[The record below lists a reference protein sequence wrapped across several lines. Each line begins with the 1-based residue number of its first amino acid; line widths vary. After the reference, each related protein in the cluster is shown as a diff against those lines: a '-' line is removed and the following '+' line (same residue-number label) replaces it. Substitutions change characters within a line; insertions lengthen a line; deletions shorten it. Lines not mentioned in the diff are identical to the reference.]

1 MSKTNPLTQVDAYK
15 LSHHGFMDPLTEYIY
30 ANQTPRGSS
39 YLPVLKKFYDDKS
52 VIFGLQHFIID
63 FLINDYNNGFF
74 NLPKE
79 TVIKKF
85 KRRCDAYLGKDNV
98 DMTRF
103 EELHDLGYL
112 PIHIKAL
119 PEGSRVNVKV
129 PYFTIINTHPKF
141 AWLTNYLETIISCET
156 WKPITNATIAFE
168 FRKMFNKFAM
178 ETVGN
183 TDGVCF
189 QGHGFEF
196 RGMSGRHDAAIN
208 GAAFLLSFMGT
219 DTIPAIDL
227 LEDYYNADAEKEL
240 IAASVPA
247 SEHSVSSLG
256 TALTGELDFFR
267 DAITKHYPTGIV
279 SLVSDTYD
287 YFKVITEYVTILKDD
302 ILNRQPNE
310 LGLAKVVF
318 RPDCLDDQTQILTL
332 NGWKF
337 FKNLTS
343 SDMVGQI
350 NNDKEL
356 EFVKPLE
363 IIDQPY
369 VGDMYHIRDFHGKI
383 DLMITPN
390 HRVVS
395 YNNDTGEESVKFAE
409 DYNQNHHK
417 FKKLRS
423 PKYSNIGNNLS
434 WEERF
439 LIALQADGCIKST
452 TKNGIRIEFNFQK
465 ERKHIRLVNIL
476 NNLKYDYKI
485 SYPISRQ
492 GQSTFSILVPLAEVC
507 SKTFDWV
514 DISKLSSNWAEQ
526 FIEELKHWDS
536 SIRSVGRFK
545 YDTTVEE
552 NIKIVEYIAIAAGKG
567 WLASRSE
574 DNRKD
579 IFSDIYTAHI
589 LDDHY
594 IGGQAITKTKTH
606 YDGRVYCV
614 KVPSGKI
621 LVKRNRGICVT
632 GNSGN
637 PVDIIC
643 GIQITDLSDKP
654 DLEYVKL
661 YMMDTIVDRER
672 VETPHGEMGNYE
684 VSKYFKYK
692 NRVYSIKIEIDWN
705 RYDKQYYYIDGHRIV
720 SCEEVELTPQQKGS
734 VECLWEIFGGTVSE
748 QGYKTLNQRVGLIYG
763 DSITQQRAY
772 DILTRLKEKRF
783 ASNNIVF
790 GVGSYTLN
798 LLTRDCLGMAIKATW
813 AQVDGVGYDIYKDPI
828 TDDGLKKSAKG
839 RLRVDLI
846 DGEYVLKDQ
855 CTLEEES
862 GGELKTVFL
871 NGKLVINQ
879 TLSEIRQR
887 LAKSF

>member
-1 MSKTNPLTQVDAYK
+1 MITNPLTQVDAYK

-30 ANQTPRGSS
+30 ANQTPRGSR
-39 YLPVLKKFYDDKS
+39 YLPVLKEFYDDKS

-112 PIHIKAL
+112 PIRIKAL

-129 PYFTIINTHPKF
+129 PYFTITNTHPKF

-196 RGMSGRHDAAIN
+196 RGMSGRHDSAIN

-219 DTIPAIDL
+219 DTMPAIDL
-227 LEDYYNADAEKEL
+227 LEDYYNADADKEL

-247 SEHSVSSLG
+247 SEHSISSLG
-256 TALTGELDFFR
+256 TALTGELEFFR

-287 YFKVITEYVTILKDD
+287 YFKVITEYATILKDD

-318 RPDCLDDQTQILTL
+318 RPD
-332 NGWKF
+332 
-337 FKNLTS
+337 
-343 SDMVGQI
+343 
-350 NNDKEL
+350 
-356 EFVKPLE
+356 
-363 IIDQPY
+363 
-369 VGDMYHIRDFHGKI
+369 
-383 DLMITPN
+383 
-390 HRVVS
+390 
-395 YNNDTGEESVKFAE
+395 
-409 DYNQNHHK
+409 
-417 FKKLRS
+417 
-423 PKYSNIGNNLS
+423 
-434 WEERF
+434 
-439 LIALQADGCIKST
+439 
-452 TKNGIRIEFNFQK
+452 
-465 ERKHIRLVNIL
+465 
-476 NNLKYDYKI
+476 
-485 SYPISRQ
+485 
-492 GQSTFSILVPLAEVC
+492 
-507 SKTFDWV
+507 
-514 DISKLSSNWAEQ
+514 
-526 FIEELKHWDS
+526 
-536 SIRSVGRFK
+536 
-545 YDTTVEE
+545 
-552 NIKIVEYIAIAAGKG
+552 
-567 WLASRSE
+567 
-574 DNRKD
+574 
-579 IFSDIYTAHI
+579 
-589 LDDHY
+589 
-594 IGGQAITKTKTH
+594 
-606 YDGRVYCV
+606 
-614 KVPSGKI
+614 
-621 LVKRNRGICVT
+621 
-632 GNSGN
+632 SGN

-643 GIQITDLSDKP
+643 GINIIDLSDKP
-654 DLEYVKL
+654 DLEYAKS
-661 YMMDTIVDRER
+661 YMEDAIVDQER
-672 VETPHGEMGNYE
+672 AETPHGEMGNYE
-684 VSKYFKYK
+684 VSKYFKFK
-692 NRVYSIKIEIDWN
+692 DQAYSIKIGIDWN
-705 RYDKQYYYIDGHRIV
+705 RYDKQYYYIDGHRII
-720 SCEEVELTPQQKGS
+720 SCDEVELTPQQKGS
-734 VECLWEIFGGTVSE
+734 VECLWEIFGGTVSTL
-748 QGYKTLNQRVGLIYG
+748 GYKTLNQRVSLIYG
-763 DSITQQRAY
+763 DSITQQRAF
-772 DILTRLKEKRF
+772 DILTRLKEKGF

-828 TDDGLKKSAKG
+828 TDNGLKRSAKG

-855 CTLEEES
+855 CTEEEES

-871 NGKLVINQ
+871 NGILTHDQ
-879 TLSEIRQR
+879 TLSEIRER
-887 LAKSF
+887 VAKNF